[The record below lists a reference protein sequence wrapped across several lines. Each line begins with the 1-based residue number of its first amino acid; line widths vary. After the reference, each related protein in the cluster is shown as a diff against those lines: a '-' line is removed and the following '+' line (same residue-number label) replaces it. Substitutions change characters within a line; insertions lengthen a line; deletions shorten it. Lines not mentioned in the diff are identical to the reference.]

1 MKSFPKG
8 FLWGGATS
16 ASQIEG
22 GYAEGGKGLS
32 IYDVR
37 TAGSA
42 NEPRYYTYL
51 DKDSKPGKFAELREL
66 LPEGAKYALHAGEY
80 YPNHTAIDFYHHY
93 KEDIRMFAEMG
104 FKVFRMSIDWSRIYP
119 TGMEEEPNR
128 QGLEFYWNIFRELKK
143 YNIEPLVT
151 IWHGETPLYIEN
163 ELLGWANRKT
173 IELFKKYARTLFE
186 AEIVQMGHAID
197 PENKIGCM
205 ICYGESYPA
214 TCNPKDVIADMELK
228 QMQQFYCSDVQVRG
242 VYPSYSNRIWEKYGV
257 QLDVT
262 AEDRAVLKAGTVD
275 FYSFSYYCTSLVTA
289 EDTEGKEKVKGNF
302 TAGIRN
308 PYLEYSKW
316 GWAIDA
322 DGLRFSLNEIYDRY
336 GIPVMVVENG
346 LGAADTVETDD
357 SIHDDY
363 RIDYLRKHITA
374 LREAINDGVDLI
386 GYTTWGCIDEVSMV
400 TGEMKKRYGFI
411 YVDRDNE
418 GSGTLKRL
426 KKDSFYWYKKVIASN
441 GENL

>member
-1 MKSFPKG
+1 M
-8 FLWGGATS
+8 
-16 ASQIEG
+16 
-22 GYAEGGKGLS
+22 
-32 IYDVR
+32 
-37 TAGSA
+37 
-42 NEPRYYTYL
+42 
-51 DKDSKPGKFAELREL
+51 
-66 LPEGAKYALHAGEY
+66 
-80 YPNHTAIDFYHHY
+80 
-93 KEDIRMFAEMG
+93 
-104 FKVFRMSIDWSRIYP
+104 
-119 TGMEEEPNR
+119 
-128 QGLEFYWNIFRELKK
+128 
-143 YNIEPLVT
+143 
-151 IWHGETPLYIEN
+151 
-163 ELLGWANRKT
+163 
-173 IELFKKYARTLFE
+173 
-186 AEIVQMGHAID
+186 
-197 PENKIGCM
+197 
-205 ICYGESYPA
+205 
-214 TCNPKDVIADMELK
+214 IADMELK

-262 AEDRAVLKAGTVD
+262 TEDRAVLKAGTVD

>member
-1 MKSFPKG
+1 M
-8 FLWGGATS
+8 
-16 ASQIEG
+16 
-22 GYAEGGKGLS
+22 
-32 IYDVR
+32 
-37 TAGSA
+37 
-42 NEPRYYTYL
+42 
-51 DKDSKPGKFAELREL
+51 
-66 LPEGAKYALHAGEY
+66 
-80 YPNHTAIDFYHHY
+80 
-93 KEDIRMFAEMG
+93 
-104 FKVFRMSIDWSRIYP
+104 
-119 TGMEEEPNR
+119 
-128 QGLEFYWNIFRELKK
+128 
-143 YNIEPLVT
+143 
-151 IWHGETPLYIEN
+151 
-163 ELLGWANRKT
+163 
-173 IELFKKYARTLFE
+173 
-186 AEIVQMGHAID
+186 
-197 PENKIGCM
+197 
-205 ICYGESYPA
+205 
-214 TCNPKDVIADMELK
+214 
-228 QMQQFYCSDVQVRG
+228 
-242 VYPSYSNRIWEKYGV
+242 
-257 QLDVT
+257 
-262 AEDRAVLKAGTVD
+262 
-275 FYSFSYYCTSLVTA
+275 
-289 EDTEGKEKVKGNF
+289 GKEKVKGNF

-316 GWAIDA
+316 GWAIDT

>member
-1 MKSFPKG
+1 M
-8 FLWGGATS
+8 FL
-16 ASQIEG
+16 
-22 GYAEGGKGLS
+22 
-32 IYDVR
+32 
-37 TAGSA
+37 
-42 NEPRYYTYL
+42 N
-51 DKDSKPGKFAELREL
+51 L
-66 LPEGAKYALHAGEY
+66 LPTESAANDAQRTFTLLH
-80 YPNHTAIDFYHHY
+80 H
-93 KEDIRMFAEMG
+93 R
-104 FKVFRMSIDWSRIYP
+104 
-119 TGMEEEPNR
+119 
-128 QGLEFYWNIFRELKK
+128 
-143 YNIEPLVT
+143 
-151 IWHGETPLYIEN
+151 
-163 ELLGWANRKT
+163 LLAS
-173 IELFKKYARTLFE
+173 
-186 AEIVQMGHAID
+186 AEIVQVGHAID

-242 VYPSYSNRIWEKYGV
+242 AYPSYSNRIWEKYGV

>member
-1 MKSFPKG
+1 M
-8 FLWGGATS
+8 
-16 ASQIEG
+16 
-22 GYAEGGKGLS
+22 
-32 IYDVR
+32 
-37 TAGSA
+37 GS
-42 NEPRYYTYL
+42 EMC
-51 DKDSKPGKFAELREL
+51 
-66 LPEGAKYALHAGEY
+66 
-80 YPNHTAIDFYHHY
+80 
-93 KEDIRMFAEMG
+93 IRD
-104 FKVFRMSIDWSRIYP
+104 R
-119 TGMEEEPNR
+119 
-128 QGLEFYWNIFRELKK
+128 

-186 AEIVQMGHAID
+186 EYKGVVHYWLTFNEINNALMFLNLLPTESAANDAQRTFTLLHHRLLASAEIVQMGHAID

-242 VYPSYSNRIWEKYGV
+242 AYPSYSNRIWEKYGV